1 MKNGY
6 DIETFD
12 SAAPYNIQMVQIK
25 KFNLHWHNY
34 IEKK

>member
-12 SAAPYNIQMVQIK
+12 SAEPYKIRMTQIQ
-25 KFNLHWHNY
+25 KFNLH
-34 IEKK
+34 